1 MPYEPGYGE
10 TPVELR
16 RRVTRGRHG
25 ATIVGMEDQET
36 KAIEELLDRLRAAY
50 PDLPP
55 ETVSAAMQAAQT
67 DLAGNPIR
75 DFALVLIEHDARE
88 RLRQAEGA

>member
-1 MPYEPGYGE
+1 
-10 TPVELR
+10 
-16 RRVTRGRHG
+16 
-25 ATIVGMEDQET
+25 MEDQET

-50 PDLPP
+50 PDVPP
-55 ETVSAAMQAAQT
+55 ETVSAAVQAART

-75 DFALVLIEHDARE
+75 DFAPVLIEHDARE